1 VLKEYFIREP
11 EEVDFEASEKLCNWV
26 NSLFEYASA
35 ERNKKID
42 TKKWDDVWKFI
53 RGEQWSSTNFPSYK
67 LPIKFNSIR
76 RTLTILSSV
85 LTGGR
90 PILKIVPQP
99 LLTPRN
105 PEEQKNLQEYMK
117 SCEVLQHA
125 LWSVWKAEAIQ
136 RKLTI
141 ALLWAIVGNGGWLK
155 IAYGKRNP
163 FVEGWADVIVE
174 AIHPKKIYVDPEAV
188 DVNLS
193 DANFVIYREALDLSQ
208 ISARYPEMAKY
219 VKPDTDASWID
230 PTEKEDWQTPLRL
243 APAGSWVTNG
253 KDIKR
258 ARAFVTELWINDT
271 SLELTWREEAT
282 GVDVN
287 TGMPIIEKIPE
298 WIPKYPYGRLITC
311 TKDVVLR
318 DIPNPYGKAFGWTD
332 RYPFV
337 YLQGSEDVSP
347 LYAPGPLSDITETQK
362 AVNKSLQLILE
373 NMIKFCS
380 LYVIADENAMD
391 DEQWDMLAIFP
402 GAKYRVRPNSN
413 FRIEAPPPLSQP
425 YLDLPDYFIRKM
437 EQEVGLQDPPLP
449 PGQAVAAK
457 TIELLQQK
465 GNFLI
470 GNLAK
475 FVDDALER
483 LGRRMVGMIV
493 EFYEEGRPIPFFD
506 GEVMREIIAWED
518 LPSSMQYRVEATS
531 AWTEIMAAMMQ
542 NAKIEAELEKKKK

>member
-1 VLKEYFIREP
+1 VLKEFFVREP
-11 EEVDFEASEKLCNWV
+11 EEIDFQASEKLCNWV

-35 ERNKKID
+35 ERSKRVD

-99 LLTPRN
+99 LLAPRN

-125 LWSVWKAEAIQ
+125 LWSVWKSEAIQ

-163 FVEGWADVIVE
+163 FVEGYADVIVE

-230 PTEKEDWQTPLRL
+230 PTEKEEWQTPLRL
-243 APAGSWVTNG
+243 APAGSWVTND

-258 ARAFVTELWINDT
+258 ARAFVTELWIDDN

-282 GVDVN
+282 GVDAN

-318 DIPNPYGKAFGWTD
+318 DIPNPYGKAFGWKD
-332 RYPFV
+332 RYPFI
-337 YLQGSEDVSP
+337 YIQGSEDVSP
-347 LYAPGPLSDITETQK
+347 LYAPGPLSDTTETQK
-362 AVNKSLQLILE
+362 AINKSLQLILE

-380 LYVIADENAMD
+380 LYVVADENAMD
-391 DEQWDMLAIFP
+391 DEQWDMLAILP
-402 GAKYRVRPNSN
+402 GAKYRIRPNSN
-413 FRIEAPPPLSQP
+413 FRIDAPPSLPQP
-425 YLDLPDYFIRKM
+425 YLDMPDYFIRKM

-483 LGRRMVGMIV
+483 LGRRIVGMIV
-493 EFYEEGRPIPFFD
+493 EFYEDGRPIPFFD
-506 GEVMREIIAWED
+506 GEMIREIKAWED

-531 AWTEIMAAMMQ
+531 AWTEIMSTFLY
-542 NAKIEAELEKKKK
+542 NAKIETEQKKKSK